1 MESEALNVV
10 KSIQKNPMLIMEQ
23 LNKLVSENSV
33 DTMEFIDDLKE
44 FRLFNEMIKN
54 KDVKK
59 LYDSLT
65 SNFYI
70 SNGLFNRIDLKA
82 LNDEQKTFLSL
93 ITLQDYTPTN
103 RFRQHI
109 LKYYYDNINE
119 PIENLNLKYIKKAFP
134 KNYYS
139 GVPGIS
145 ADLEKLK
152 IEQPKIKELQHFENY
167 IQLFIKLGESMQFDV
182 QGFPKNQLLYLIF
195 GICIASTFNKVRDFA
210 SSEGDNKIGD
220 FKTFKE
226 LINYIISIIQINL
239 LNKVFLSED
248 VEGAEDSWS
257 LVTFL
262 DFKEKDKLKHN
273 FRYQCAK
280 KYINEVGSVCNA
292 RNCFTKLIDD
302 DKGTYLSTT
311 YKIKDLKTLWDKFE
325 ELYKNK
331 QFDELIV
338 LWFDSQI
345 LTRSTCL
352 IGCMLISVLNGKL
365 IKFKHN
371 EMPDWKSII
380 VGNFKDTYEEIE
392 DLKKI
397 IPETIKDLKL
407 CDILNCLR
415 CYINLVIA
423 GTS

>member
-1 MESEALNVV
+1 ME
-10 KSIQKNPMLIMEQ
+10 SIQKNPMLIMEQ

-44 FRLFNEMIKN
+44 FRMFNEMIKN

-93 ITLQDYTPTN
+93 ITLQDYTPQN

-119 PIENLNLKYIKKAFP
+119 PIENLNIKYIGKTFP

-145 ADLEKLK
+145 AELEKLK
-152 IEQPKIKELQHFENY
+152 IEQPKIKDLQHIEQF

-182 QGFPKNQLLYLIF
+182 QGFQKSQLLYLIF
-195 GICIASTFNKVRDFA
+195 GICIASTFNKLQ
-210 SSEGDNKIGD
+210 E
-220 FKTFKE
+220 FKSFKE

-248 VEGAEDSWS
+248 VDSNEESWG
-257 LVTFL
+257 LITFL
-262 DFKEKDKLKHN
+262 DFKENGKIKHN
-273 FRYQCAK
+273 FRYQSAK
-280 KYINEVGSVCNA
+280 KYINEIGSVCNA
-292 RNCFTKLIDD
+292 RNCFTKIIDD
-302 DKGTYLSTT
+302 EKGTYLSTT

-325 ELYKNK
+325 ELYVNK
-331 QFDELIV
+331 KFDELIV

-380 VGNFKDTYEEIE
+380 VGNFKNTYEDIE

-397 IPETIKDLKL
+397 IPKTINNLKL
-407 CDILNCLR
+407 CDILNCLK
-415 CYINLVIA
+415 CYISMI
-423 GTS
+423 TQ